1 MAQIPHLSKLLM
13 HLFYSCA
20 TDNFALLI
28 NFLKLE
34 TKLKAEKASP
44 YPFFTNSL
52 CQKLQRDNNGLLVCF
67 TQPTQCFSF
76 EDFDLFL
83 KKMQSIEDPHSHMAE
98 ITKVWVVVPYQQWSL
113 IIFPQ
118 YPISLSF
125 MWVEFVAKHVAPQN
139 KDCISQ
145 CSSQLGI
152 TTLLFWPM
160 RLGKVGNFIIWHF
173 LLNPRYAVCTLN
185 TYFLNE

>member
-52 CQKLQRDNNGLLVCF
+52 CQKLQSDNDGLLVCF

-76 EDFDLFL
+76 NLWLVGWLIGWLVLWLRQYFKIQIFYITLEDFDLFL
-83 KKMQSIEDPHSHMAE
+83 KKCNQ
-98 ITKVWVVVPYQQWSL
+98 
-113 IIFPQ
+113 
-118 YPISLSF
+118 
-125 MWVEFVAKHVAPQN
+125 
-139 KDCISQ
+139 
-145 CSSQLGI
+145 
-152 TTLLFWPM
+152 
-160 RLGKVGNFIIWHF
+160 
-173 LLNPRYAVCTLN
+173 
-185 TYFLNE
+185 

>member
-76 EDFDLFL
+76 NLWLVGWLIGWLVLWLNSIL
-83 KKMQSIEDPHSHMAE
+83 KFR
-98 ITKVWVVVPYQQWSL
+98 Y
-113 IIFPQ
+113 F
-118 YPISLSF
+118 
-125 MWVEFVAKHVAPQN
+125 
-139 KDCISQ
+139 
-145 CSSQLGI
+145 
-152 TTLLFWPM
+152 TLHL
-160 RLGKVGNFIIWHF
+160 RIL
-173 LLNPRYAVCTLN
+173 
-185 TYFLNE
+185 TYF